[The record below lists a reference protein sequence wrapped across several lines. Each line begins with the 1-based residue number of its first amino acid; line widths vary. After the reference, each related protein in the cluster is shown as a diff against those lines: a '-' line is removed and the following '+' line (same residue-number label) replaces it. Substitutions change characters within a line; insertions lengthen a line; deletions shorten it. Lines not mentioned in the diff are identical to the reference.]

1 MKVDVISYGFGG
13 LTNGDD
19 FWKEIWKYK
28 GDDFLL
34 TSPKDSDDADD
45 GALGIGFHGHD

>member
-1 MKVDVISYGFGG
+1 MGMIFGRKFG
-13 LTNGDD
+13 
-19 FWKEIWKYK
+19 KYK

-34 TSPKDSDDADD
+34 TSPKDSVDADD